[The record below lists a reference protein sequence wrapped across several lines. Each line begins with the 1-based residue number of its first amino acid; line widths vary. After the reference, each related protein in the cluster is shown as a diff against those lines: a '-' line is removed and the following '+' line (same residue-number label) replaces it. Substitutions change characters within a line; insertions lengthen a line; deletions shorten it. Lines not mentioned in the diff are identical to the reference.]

1 VWYGE
6 RRCEICYLEVRVKLS
21 FFDLVN
27 HNNQDRRKQD
37 DKPFSKPLPLFWL
50 SRTTVSSSSWVALSA
65 ATAPLGASTSWLL
78 FIYLPALC
86 ASTHV
91 LSLLSSPMV
100 SVLRLFISSYWL
112 WRTETF
118 TMSEERTL
126 AHIANIL
133 ATHTME
139 EFKEAAE
146 AMAFDDEYV
155 LSYSSVP
162 LCLDEMVN

>member
-6 RRCEICYLEVRVKLS
+6 RRCEIYYLEVRVKLP

-37 DKPFSKPLPLFWL
+37 DKPFSKPLPLFWR

-65 ATAPLGASTSWLL
+65 ATAPLGAPVSCLSCINLSTLIASAHTLL
-78 FIYLPALC
+78 LLP
-86 ASTHV
+86 
-91 LSLLSSPMV
+91 SPVM
-100 SVLRLFISSYWL
+100 SVLRPFISSYWL

-118 TMSEERTL
+118 TMSEEHTL

-146 AMAFDDEYV
+146 AMAFDDE
-155 LSYSSVP
+155 
-162 LCLDEMVN
+162 